1 MAGPSSLKPHNS
13 LNVFSSLSS
22 IIKLKTLFQTFIFSH
37 IYPIAR
43 AVAKAN
49 SLLLKLIRQ
58 IQFKHLVEIMETFP
72 LMKKKNKNK
81 SKKKTTTIV
90 FGSFRLHYNWCSSSH
105 VIPLAGPESCSHHV
119 YYDSSWNTVINPT
132 TSCDSEWMQDR
143 RHGDDDD
150 DHELSRYLE
159 WLEEKGGECEEGW
172 SCNEIDKLA
181 DLFIANCHEK
191 FRLEKQESYRRFQE
205 MMARSV

>member
-1 MAGPSSLKPHNS
+1 MAVPSSLKPQNS

-22 IIKLKTLFQTFIFSH
+22 MIKLKTLFQTFIFSH

-49 SLLLKLIRQ
+49 SLLLKLIRR
-58 IQFKHLVEIMETFP
+58 IQFKHLVEITEIFP
-72 LMKKKNKNK
+72 LMKKNKNK
-81 SKKKTTTIV
+81 SKKKKTTTIV
-90 FGSFRLHYNWCSSSH
+90 FGSFRLHYNWCSSH
-105 VIPLAGPESCSHHV
+105 VMPLAGPESCSHHV

-132 TSCDSEWMQDR
+132 TSCDSERMQDH
-143 RHGDDDD
+143 RHGDDD

-191 FRLEKQESYRRFQE
+191 FKLEKQESYRRFQE

>member
-1 MAGPSSLKPHNS
+1 MAVPSSLKPHNS
-13 LNVFSSLSS
+13 LHVFSSLSS

-58 IQFKHLVEIMETFP
+58 IQFKHLVEMEILP
-72 LMKKKNKNK
+72 LMKKNNNR
-81 SKKKTTTIV
+81 SKKKKKKTTIV

-105 VIPLAGPESCSHHV
+105 VMSLAGPESCSHHV

-132 TSCDSEWMQDR
+132 TSCDSGRMQD
-143 RHGDDDD
+143 H

-159 WLEEKGGECEEGW
+159 WLEEKGAGECEEGW